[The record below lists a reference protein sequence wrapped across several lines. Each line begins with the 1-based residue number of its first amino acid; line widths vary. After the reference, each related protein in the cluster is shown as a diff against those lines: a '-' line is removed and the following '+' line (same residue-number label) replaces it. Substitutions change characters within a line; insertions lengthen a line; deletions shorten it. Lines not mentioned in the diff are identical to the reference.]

1 LAHAALPLR
10 QSRKALPR
18 FTSASLQ
25 ATNFSDY
32 FCIRKA
38 LLRMT
43 IADLQDSALAKL
55 DIKPHPT
62 IAEWDAKAERIE
74 TPLSKGHVV
83 WRKWGSGPP
92 LVFFHGGSGSWTH
105 WIRNVPVLSRDYT
118 VYAVDL
124 PGMGDSDP
132 FTDKDLDLLPGE
144 KSDFLEPLD
153 PAWQPPPIEMA
164 ALSRILAQALERMI
178 PREPINL
185 VGFSFGG
192 MTAANVTARI
202 PHRIRRLVLSG
213 AAGLAPRDPKM
224 RKLAT
229 WRFATTEA
237 ELEKVQRENVGILML
252 HDPATVDD
260 LAVNIQ
266 MRNGMRTLSRKPPRH
281 FSTIASLEAA
291 RPSLAAIWG
300 RYDSVSGWQTDNIRE
315 RFLKLD
321 PDCQFHVVEDGG
333 HWVAYERADEFNRVL
348 TGMLR
353 RA

>member
-1 LAHAALPLR
+1 MIIFRLSDIPHAV
-10 QSRKALPR
+10 
-18 FTSASLQ
+18 
-25 ATNFSDY
+25 
-32 FCIRKA
+32 
-38 LLRMT
+38 MT
-43 IADLQDSALAKL
+43 VADLQDTSLATL
-55 DIKPHPT
+55 DVKPHPT

-74 TPLSKGHVV
+74 TPLTKGRIV

-132 FTDKDLDLLPGE
+132 FTGKDLDLLPGE
-144 KSDFLEPLD
+144 SSDFRDPLD

-164 ALSRILAQALERMI
+164 ALSRILAQALETMI
-178 PREPINL
+178 PRETINL

-202 PHRIRRLVLSG
+202 PHRIRRLVLVG
-213 AAGLAPRDPKM
+213 RRGRRPARPEDEERLRPGGLRQPRRNSP
-224 RKLAT
+224 RCS
-229 WRFATTEA
+229 
-237 ELEKVQRENVGILML
+237 VENVGILML
-252 HDPATVDD
+252 HDPASVDD

-281 FSTIASLEAA
+281 FTTIRRAGEGEAEPRRNLGPVSIPCPA
-291 RPSLAAIWG
+291 G
-300 RYDSVSGWQTDNIRE
+300 RVDDIRE
-315 RFLKLD
+315 RFLKID
-321 PDCQFHVVEDGG
+321 PACQFHVVEDGG

-348 TGMLR
+348 AGMLR
-353 RA
+353 RD

>member
-1 LAHAALPLR
+1 
-10 QSRKALPR
+10 
-18 FTSASLQ
+18 
-25 ATNFSDY
+25 
-32 FCIRKA
+32 
-38 LLRMT
+38 MT
-43 IADLQDSALAKL
+43 VADLQDSPLAKL
-55 DIKPHPT
+55 DVKPHPT

-74 TPLSKGHVV
+74 TPLSKGRIV
-83 WRKWGSGPP
+83 WRKWGSGHP

-132 FTDKDLDLLPGE
+132 FTGSDLALLPGE
-144 KSDFLEPLD
+144 SSDFLEPLD

-164 ALSRILAQALERMI
+164 ALSRILVQALEAMI
-178 PREPINL
+178 PKEPINL

-202 PHRIRRLVLSG
+202 PHRVRRLVLSG
-213 AAGLAPRDPKM
+213 SAGVAPRDPKM
-224 RKLAT
+224 KKLAT
-229 WRFATTEA
+229 WRFAKTEA
-237 ELEKVQRENVGILML
+237 ELAKVQRENSAILML
-252 HDPATVDD
+252 HDPSSVDD

-281 FSTIASLEAA
+281 FTTIPSLEKA

-300 RYDSVSGWQTDNIRE
+300 RYDSVSGWQVDKIRD
-315 RFLKLD
+315 RFLKID
-321 PDCQFHVVEDGG
+321 PACHFHIVEDGG
-333 HWVAYERADEFNRVL
+333 HWVAYERAAEFNRVL

-353 RA
+353 RD

>member
-1 LAHAALPLR
+1 MAA
-10 QSRKALPR
+10 QV
-18 FTSASLQ
+18 
-25 ATNFSDY
+25 TNFKDH
-32 FCIRKA
+32 FRPPDVTQQI
-38 LLRMT
+38 MT
-43 IADLQDSALAKL
+43 VADLQDSALAKL
-55 DIKPHPT
+55 DVKPHPV

-74 TPLSKGHVV
+74 TPIENGHIV
-83 WRKWGSGPP
+83 WRKWGAGPP

-118 VYAVDL
+118 VYTVDL

-132 FTDKDLDLLPGE
+132 FTGTDLALLSGE
-144 KSDFLEPLD
+144 ETDFLQPHD
-153 PAWQPPPIEMA
+153 PAWQPQPIEMA
-164 ALSRILAQALERMI
+164 ALSRILAQALETMI

-213 AAGLAPRDPKM
+213 AAGVAPRDPKM
-224 RKLAT
+224 KKLAT

-252 HDPATVDD
+252 HDQASVDD

-281 FSTIASLEAA
+281 FTTIPSLEKA

-300 RYDSVSGWQTDNIRE
+300 RYDSVSGWQVDKIRE
-315 RFLKLD
+315 RFLKID
-321 PDCQFHVVEDGG
+321 PACEFHIVEDGG
-333 HWVAYERADEFNRVL
+333 HWVAYERAAEFNRVL
-348 TGMLR
+348 AGILS

>member
-1 LAHAALPLR
+1 
-10 QSRKALPR
+10 
-18 FTSASLQ
+18 
-25 ATNFSDY
+25 
-32 FCIRKA
+32 
-38 LLRMT
+38 MT
-43 IADLQDSALAKL
+43 IADLQDKSLAKL
-55 DIKPHPT
+55 DVKPHP
-62 IAEWDAKAERIE
+62 IVAEWDAKAERIE
-74 TPLSKGHVV
+74 TPLTKGRIV

-132 FTDKDLDLLPGE
+132 FTGKDLELLAGE
-144 KSDFLEPLD
+144 NTDFRDPLD

-164 ALSRILAQALERMI
+164 ALSRILSTALERMI
-178 PREPINL
+178 PSEKINL

-202 PHRIRRLVLSG
+202 PHRIRRLVLTG
-213 AAGLAPRDPKM
+213 AAGVAARDPKM
-224 RKLAT
+224 KPLAT
-229 WRFATTEA
+229 WRFATNEQ
-237 ELEKVQRENVGILML
+237 ELAKVQRENVSILML
-252 HDPATVDD
+252 HDPASVDD

-281 FSTIASLEAA
+281 MTTYAALEKA

-300 RYDSVSGWQTDNIRE
+300 RYDSVSGWKTDDIRAQ
-315 RFLKLD
+315 LAKID
-321 PDCQFHVVEDGG
+321 PALQFHTVEDGG

-348 TGMLR
+348 AGMLR
-353 RA
+353 RD

>member
-1 LAHAALPLR
+1 
-10 QSRKALPR
+10 
-18 FTSASLQ
+18 
-25 ATNFSDY
+25 
-32 FCIRKA
+32 
-38 LLRMT
+38 MT
-43 IADLQDSALAKL
+43 IADLQDTSLARL

-62 IAEWDAKAERIE
+62 IAEWDARAERIE
-74 TPLSKGHVV
+74 TPLTAGRIV

-105 WIRNVPVLSRDYT
+105 WIRNIPVLSQEHS

-132 FTDKDLDLLPGE
+132 FTDQDLALLPDE
-144 KSDFLEPLD
+144 SSDFLEPLD
-153 PAWQPPPIEMA
+153 PAWQPPPIAMA
-164 ALSRILAQALERMI
+164 PLSRILARALESLIPHGMI
-178 PREPINL
+178 DL

-202 PHRIRRLVLSG
+202 PHRVRKLVLSG
-213 AAGLAPRDPKM
+213 AAGVAPRDPKM
-224 RKLAT
+224 KKLAT
-229 WRFATTEA
+229 WRFAATEA
-237 ELEKVQRENVGILML
+237 DLARVQRENVGILML
-252 HDPATVDD
+252 HDASSVDD

-281 FSTIASLEAA
+281 FTTIPSLEKA

-300 RYDSVSGWQTDNIRE
+300 RFDAVSGWQVDKIRQ
-315 RFLKLD
+315 RFLQLD
-321 PDCQFHVVEDGG
+321 PDCHFHVVEDGG

-348 TGMLR
+348 AGMLR

>member
-1 LAHAALPLR
+1 
-10 QSRKALPR
+10 
-18 FTSASLQ
+18 
-25 ATNFSDY
+25 
-32 FCIRKA
+32 
-38 LLRMT
+38 MT
-43 IADLQDSALAKL
+43 VADLQDSPLAKL
-55 DIKPHPT
+55 DVKPHPE
-62 IAEWDAKAERIE
+62 IAEWDAKAEHIE
-74 TPLSKGHVV
+74 TPLEKGRIV
-83 WRKWGSGPP
+83 WRKWGAGPP

-118 VYAVDL
+118 VYTVDL

-132 FTDKDLDLLPGE
+132 FTGADLALHAGE
-144 KSDFLEPLD
+144 STDFLQPLD

-164 ALSRILAQALERMI
+164 ALSRVLAQALEGMI

-213 AAGLAPRDPKM
+213 AAGVAPRDPKM
-224 RKLAT
+224 KKLAT

-237 ELEKVQRENVGILML
+237 DLAKVQRENVGILML
-252 HDPATVDD
+252 HDPASVDD

-281 FSTIASLEAA
+281 FTTIASLEKA

-300 RYDSVSGWQTDNIRE
+300 RYDSVSGWQVDKIRE
-315 RFLKLD
+315 RFLKID
-321 PDCQFHVVEDGG
+321 PACQFHIVEDGG
-333 HWVAYERADEFNRVL
+333 HWVAYERAAEFNRVL
-348 TGMLR
+348 KGILS